1 MCLGN
6 DHKKMKNWLFLNAF
20 TLDFA
25 FLVSLRKEK
34 TENFPSF
41 QFEKSIERER
51 ERRSLEVENYAR
63 IEEKREQ

>member
-1 MCLGN
+1 
-6 DHKKMKNWLFLNAF
+6 MKNWLFLNAF

-34 TENFPSF
+34 RENFPSF

-51 ERRSLEVENYAR
+51 ERE
-63 IEEKREQ
+63 RERETLT